1 MNDDFEKIKELMKD
15 SMSSIF
21 NVTTD
26 SFTEFKQIMDNDK
39 IFSLDYFFEDSR
51 PPVGLKSHKPSA
63 RKYNECLDK
72 KGLSVWDSKGYWR
85 CLFPQAI
92 IPAEMTERVL
102 TKEAFEDL
110 IRDKSYDGKYDLGE
124 KGVFFK
130 NFEDLMN
137 WKASMY
143 KVAREDRLERINS
156 WNERCKRYKEE
167 MRDKKREIMDKKREI
182 MDKSESMNKKIEF
195 VDTDE
200 NKLVKSGSDLT
211 QVNQNTNGSDSP
223 KTVVST
229 DIQTIWIN
237 DDKESSY
244 KETRTEYYSDGTSK
258 TNTISRTSPP
268 EKKGWFWN

>member
-21 NVTTD
+21 NVTSD

-39 IFSLDYFFEDSR
+39 IFSFDYFFEDGR
-51 PPVGLKSHKPSA
+51 PVSTGLKSHKPSV

-92 IPAEMTERVL
+92 IPKGVNGVL
-102 TKEAFEDL
+102 TKEVFEDS

-124 KGVFFK
+124 KGIYFK

-137 WKASMY
+137 WKASMF
-143 KVAREDRLERINS
+143 KVAKEQRPQIVWDEKFNQ
-156 WNERCKRYKEE
+156 WNDRCKKWTNKMNEKLE
-167 MRDKKREIMDKKREI
+167 QVSLEKDKRVEKYVDKYT
-182 MDKSESMNKKIEF
+182 DKYGDNNVGNVK
-195 VDTDE
+195 TDVVPIPE
-200 NKLVKSGSDLT
+200 G
-211 QVNQNTNGSDSP
+211 